1 MVPNQSTRAV
11 PDAIVGTFSLSATMA
26 GMKTDEIDDS
36 MQAAILRLTIGE
48 RECLKRCLGHQT
60 AKEMALDL
68 GVSPHAVEKR
78 LKMARAKLGVTS
90 SLEAAKL
97 VEAAEEVNRLVPQTS
112 GLSGTNAIVEDVA
125 AAIPHLLTT
134 RGERRPSI
142 YVISGAFLMILV
154 AAAAL
159 ILWLQAPGT
168 GGQHAIPPA
177 VADAALA
184 TSANA
189 APSAGTEAM
198 LRQLVAG
205 LASGSP
211 DYGKLSPG
219 FAKVVQRDL
228 PMTHPMFKALGELR
242 SVTFRSRG
250 MKNDDIY
257 NLVFTNGQVLMS
269 AALDPEGRMA
279 GGIMQPGN
287 RLPSAE
293 MPSPGTEAAVRHLVA
308 GLASGSPDYDKLAP
322 KFGDLVRSDMPMS
335 QPMFKSM
342 GELRSVTYK
351 GKGRM
356 GDDVYNLVFANGGVL
371 MSAFLDANGRMAG
384 GFIAPPS
391 TPLP

>member
-1 MVPNQSTRAV
+1 MT
-11 PDAIVGTFSLSATMA
+11 

-36 MQAAILRLTIGE
+36 MRAAILRLTTGE
-48 RECLKRCLGHQT
+48 RECLKRCLDHQT

-78 LKMARAKLGVTS
+78 LKMARAKLGMSS
-90 SLEAAKL
+90 SLKAAKL
-97 VEAAEEVNRLVPQTS
+97 VAAADESNHLVPQAS
-112 GLSGTNAIVEDVA
+112 GLSGTGTIVEEA
-125 AAIPHLLTT
+125 PAAIPHPSIT

-159 ILWLQAPGT
+159 IVWLQAS
-168 GGQHAIPPA
+168 GGQQAFTPA
-177 VADAALA
+177 VADAAPA

-189 APSAGTEAM
+189 APIPGTEAV

-211 DYGKLSPG
+211 DYGKLSPE
-219 FAKVVQRDL
+219 FAEVVHRDL
-228 PMTHPMFKALGELR
+228 PMTHPMFKALGELK

-250 MKNDDIY
+250 AKNDDIY
-257 NLVFTNGQVLMS
+257 NLVFTNGEVLMS
-269 AALDPEGRMA
+269 AALDAEGRMT

-287 RLPSAE
+287 RISSSAT
-293 MPSPGTEAAVRHLVA
+293 PSPGTEDAVRRLVA
-308 GLASGSPDYDKLAP
+308 GLASGSPDYDRLAP
-322 KFGDLVRSDMPMS
+322 KFGDLVRRDMPMS

-342 GELRSVTYK
+342 GELRSITYQ

-384 GFIAPPS
+384 GFIAPPG

>member
-1 MVPNQSTRAV
+1 
-11 PDAIVGTFSLSATMA
+11 MA
-26 GMKTDEIDDS
+26 GMTTDDIDDS
-36 MQAAILRLTIGE
+36 MRAAIQRLTIGE
-48 RECLKRCLGHQT
+48 RECLKRCMDHQT

-78 LKMARAKLGVTS
+78 LKMARAKLGISS

-97 VEAAEEVNRLVPQTS
+97 VAAADEANCLVPQTS
-112 GLSGTNAIVEDVA
+112 GLSGTNAIVEEVP
-125 AAIPHLLTT
+125 AAIPLPSTT
-134 RGERRPSI
+134 QGERRPSI
-142 YVISGAFLMILV
+142 YVISGAILMILV

-159 ILWLQAPGT
+159 MFWLQGSGT
-168 GGQHAIPPA
+168 GGQQIPPA

-184 TSANA
+184 TPANA
-189 APSAGTEAM
+189 APTPGTEAM

-219 FAKVVQRDL
+219 FAEVVQRDL
-228 PMTHPMFKALGELR
+228 PMTHPMFKALGELK

-269 AALDPEGRMA
+269 AALDPKGRMA

-287 RLPSAE
+287 RIPSAAI
-293 MPSPGTEAAVRHLVA
+293 PSPGTEAAVRHLVA